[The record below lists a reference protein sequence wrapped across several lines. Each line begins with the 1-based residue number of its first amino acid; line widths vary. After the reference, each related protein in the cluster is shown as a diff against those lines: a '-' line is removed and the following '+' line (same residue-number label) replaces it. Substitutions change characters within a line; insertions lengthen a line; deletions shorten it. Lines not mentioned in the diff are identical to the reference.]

1 MTASTED
8 AFVTLVERHRNEL
21 RLHCY
26 RMLGSSHDSDDM
38 LQETMIRAWRAK
50 DGVQDAANL
59 RAWLYRIATNVCLDE
74 LSRRRVRRLPD
85 EAGPSSTATSV
96 DTTTADLEAFIEPCP
111 DAWFTGVSA
120 DPAAR
125 YETRECVALAFIAV
139 LQHLS
144 ATQRA
149 TLLLRDVVGMSA
161 ADTAKALELGV
172 EAANSALFRARAAID
187 SKLSGRDPSEFARPS
202 AAVDTLL
209 ARYLRAWNE
218 VDIDAFIAL
227 LHAEVKTTMPPL
239 PMWIDGRDRHVAF
252 YRPMFAAQRLG
263 IFLARPTAANGQ
275 PALAFYRANTTDEPY
290 RLRAIQLVGVR
301 DGAIV
306 AIDHF
311 MLPEVFGC
319 FDLPLEMERISDG
332 SPVPRPC
339 IEIAVDTLRGNKT

>member
-50 DGVQDAANL
+50 DSVQDAANL

-74 LSRRRVRRLPD
+74 LGRRRVRRLPD
-85 EAGPSSTATSV
+85 EAGPSSTAMSV
-96 DTTTADLEAFIEPCP
+96 EPAAADREAFIEPCP
-111 DAWFTGVSA
+111 DAWFSGVSA

-125 YETRECVALAFIAV
+125 YETRECVALAFIAA

-149 TLLLRDVVGMSA
+149 TLLLRDVVGLSA

-172 EAANSALFRARAAID
+172 EAANSALFRARAAIET
-187 SKLSGRDPSEFARPS
+187 KLGGRDPSEFARPS
-202 AAVDTLL
+202 AAIDALL
-209 ARYLRAWNE
+209 ARYLRAWND

-239 PMWIDGRDRHVAF
+239 PMWIDGRDRNAAF
-252 YRPMFAAQRLG
+252 YRPMFAAQRPG
-263 IFLARPTAANGQ
+263 IFMACPTAANGQ
-275 PALAFYRANTTDEPY
+275 PALAFYRANATDEPY
-290 RLRAIQLVGVR
+290 YLRAIQLIGVR
-301 DGAIV
+301 DCAVV

-311 MLPEVFGC
+311 MLPELFG
-319 FDLPLEMERISDG
+319 FF
-332 SPVPRPC
+332 
-339 IEIAVDTLRGNKT
+339 

>member
-1 MTASTED
+1 MTVSTED
-8 AFVTLVERHRNEL
+8 TFVTLVERHRNEL

-50 DGVQDAANL
+50 DSVQDAANV

-74 LSRRRVRRLPD
+74 LGRRRVRRLPSD
-85 EAGPSSTATSV
+85 AGPPSAATSV
-96 DTTTADLEAFIEPCP
+96 DTTTADREAFIEPCP
-111 DAWFTGVSA
+111 DAWFSGVSA
-120 DPAAR
+120 DPVAR
-125 YETRECVALAFIAV
+125 YETRECVALAFVAA

-161 ADTAKALELGV
+161 ADTATALELGV
-172 EAANSALFRARAAID
+172 EAANSALFRARAAIET
-187 SKLSGRDPSEFARPS
+187 KLSGHDPSEFARPS

-209 ARYLRAWNE
+209 ARYLRAWND

-239 PMWIDGRDRHVAF
+239 PMWIDARDRNVAF
-252 YRPMFAAQRLG
+252 YRPMFAAQRPG
-263 IFLARPTAANGQ
+263 IFLARPSAANGQ
-275 PALAFYRANTTDEPY
+275 PALAFYRANATDEAY

-311 MLPEVFGC
+311 MLPGVFRF
-319 FDLPLEMERISDG
+319 FDLPLEIARTSDG
-332 SPVPRPC
+332 LPVPPPC
-339 IEIAVDTLRGNKT
+339 IEIAIESLRGDKT